1 MRSTFLQKNCP
12 AIVYGHRRICT
23 LMQCDYCS
31 YSIAQVHT
39 KHTNTYI
46 QISILR
52 KTNTSTCSHTV
63 ACTHMHVLASKTYT
77 CIYTHYDGHTRST
90 KNIPNYIYIS
100 YVAVFHW
107 ILSVLDIYYVQSIE
121 PTHIHDRTVFRRIL
135 LTLYVSLY
143 HNYINKPAAGDL
155 WKSWQQLLSHSI
167 LTILT
172 HAHIKLPILFT

>member
-52 KTNTSTCSHTV
+52 KTNTSTCSHIQLHSHT
-63 ACTHMHVLASKTYT
+63 CMHVRASKTYT
-77 CIYTHYDGHTRST
+77 CIYTHIMIVTPEVQKIYPTIHILATCISLNLVCLGHLLCTKYRANTHTR
-90 KNIPNYIYIS
+90 
-100 YVAVFHW
+100 
-107 ILSVLDIYYVQSIE
+107 
-121 PTHIHDRTVFRRIL
+121 
-135 LTLYVSLY
+135 
-143 HNYINKPAAGDL
+143 
-155 WKSWQQLLSHSI
+155 
-167 LTILT
+167 
-172 HAHIKLPILFT
+172 

>member
-63 ACTHMHVLASKTYT
+63 ACTHMHVRASKTYT
-77 CIYTHYDGHTRST
+77 CIYTHIMMVTPEVQKIYPTIYILASCISLDLVCLGHLLCTKYRANTHTR
-90 KNIPNYIYIS
+90 
-100 YVAVFHW
+100 
-107 ILSVLDIYYVQSIE
+107 
-121 PTHIHDRTVFRRIL
+121 
-135 LTLYVSLY
+135 
-143 HNYINKPAAGDL
+143 
-155 WKSWQQLLSHSI
+155 
-167 LTILT
+167 
-172 HAHIKLPILFT
+172 